1 MINLVCLLSG
11 DYADRTRRIFP
22 ADVAE
27 AQDHRS
33 EIDSSLEQSQEES
46 YQFHPSAQKITD
58 HWDQRTVHSTRGRG
72 ANQKDLLVPALQD
85 PALKIGNRKESSN
98 C

>member
-1 MINLVCLLSG
+1 MQIELEEYFQQTLQKHRIIDQRLTPLLSRG
-11 DYADRTRRIFP
+11 
-22 ADVAE
+22 
-27 AQDHRS
+27 
-33 EIDSSLEQSQEES
+33 QEES

-58 HWDQRTVHSTRGRG
+58 HWDQRSIHSTRGRG

-85 PALKIGNRKESSN
+85 PALKIGKRKESSN